1 MLLSD
6 FDYDLPHELIAQHP
20 PAQRGQSRLLVIPRD
35 GGPLQHRMFT
45 DLPDYL
51 RGASELAAGDCLV
64 LNDTRVIPARLI
76 GRRATGGQAE
86 LLLLRPVGPDTWE
99 TLGRPARRLRPG
111 DRLTFE
117 APQDD
122 LRRTG
127 VSPVSGASSPSR
139 GAGVSPASGRR
150 CAGVPPA
157 AVITDQLSPEMATEP
172 SRAGSVPISTTQPLL
187 TAEIISTGLDGLR
200 TVRLEYDGDLLSVLD
215 QVGRMPLPPY
225 IHRDDP
231 EAEDKSRY
239 QTVYASQPGAV
250 AAPTAGLHFTPEL
263 LATIEAR
270 GVSIARLTLHVGLGT
285 FRPITVENLE
295 DHVMHSEWYSVS
307 AEAAATVNASRAGG
321 GRVIAAGTTV
331 VRTLETVADESGYL
345 QPGEGQT
352 DIFIKPGYTFRA
364 IDGMI
369 TNFHL
374 PKSSLLVMV
383 SAFIGRDRVL
393 QAYNEAIANGYRFY
407 SYGDATLLL

>member
-35 GGPLQHRMFT
+35 GGPLQHRMFA
-45 DLPDYL
+45 DLPAYL

-99 TLGRPARRLRPG
+99 ALARPARRLRPG
-111 DRLTFE
+111 YRLTFE
-117 APQDD
+117 AP
-122 LRRTG
+122 
-127 VSPVSGASSPSR
+127 SPSPRSAGAS
-139 GAGVSPASGRR
+139 PAL
-150 CAGVPPA
+150 V
-157 AVITDQLSPEMATEP
+157 
-172 SRAGSVPISTTQPLL
+172 
-187 TAEIISTGLDGLR
+187 AEIISTGLDGLR
-200 TVRLEYDGDLLSVLD
+200 TVRLEYDGDLLSILD

-263 LATIEAR
+263 LATIESR

-285 FRPITVENLE
+285 FRPITVDNLE

-383 SAFIGRDRVL
+383 SAFMGRERIL
-393 QAYNEAIANGYRFY
+393 AAYHEAIANGYRFY

>member
-20 PAQRGQSRLLVIPRD
+20 PAQRGQSRLLVIPRT
-35 GGPLQHRMFT
+35 GGPLQHRMFA

-51 RGASELAAGDCLV
+51 RGASALAPGDCLI

-76 GRRATGGQAE
+76 GHRATGGQAE
-86 LLLLRPVGPDTWE
+86 LLLLRPVAPDTWE
-99 TLGRPARRLRPG
+99 ALARPARRLRPG

-122 LRRTG
+122 HRRT
-127 VSPVSGASSPSR
+127 
-139 GAGVSPASGRR
+139 GVSPASGRR
-150 CAGVPPA
+150 CAGVSPA
-157 AVITDQLSPEMATEP
+157 AVITDQLSPEMGTEPSRATSPSPEPTNQP

-200 TVRLEYDGDLLSVLD
+200 TVRLEYDGDLLNILD

-231 EAEDKSRY
+231 EAADKSRY
-239 QTVYASQPGAV
+239 QTVYAAQPGAV

-263 LATIEAR
+263 LSTIESR

-285 FRPITVENLE
+285 FRPITAERLE

-307 AEAAATVNASRAGG
+307 SSAAATINAARAGG
-321 GRVIAAGTTV
+321 GRLIAAGTTV

-364 IDGMI
+364 TDGMI

-407 SYGDATLLL
+407 SYGDATLVI